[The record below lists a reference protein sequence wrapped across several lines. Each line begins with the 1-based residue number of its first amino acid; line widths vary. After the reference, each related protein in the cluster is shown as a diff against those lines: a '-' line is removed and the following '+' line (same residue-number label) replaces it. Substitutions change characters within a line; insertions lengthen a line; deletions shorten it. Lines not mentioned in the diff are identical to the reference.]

1 MLARRWERRSAG
13 LVANLVEVATVE
25 ALNRP
30 VHRYL
35 EIDHT
40 ADAEDELGASALVSG
55 PVEDQPDVPFEFVG
69 MPLDEVGE
77 IGRTILLFAVEDESK
92 IGRRLDLGIFQRV
105 ECGENR
111 NDRALVVR

>member
-1 MLARRWERRSAG
+1 
-13 LVANLVEVATVE
+13 
-25 ALNRP
+25 
-30 VHRYL
+30 
-35 EIDHT
+35 
-40 ADAEDELGASALVSG
+40 
-55 PVEDQPDVPFEFVG
+55 

-105 ECGENR
+105 ECGEDR